1 MSLLTSAGFRH
12 SDKLALAGGSISV
25 RCRLLNLPVT
35 VLTVLVCL
43 KSRERAGLSQFYMVK
58 KFWMILNVEARKDE
72 SERSGNIG
80 HIQSG
85 SPRLLIKT
93 I

>member
-25 RCRLLNLPVT
+25 RCRLLNLPV
-35 VLTVLVCL
+35 LVCR

>member
-1 MSLLTSAGFRH
+1 
-12 SDKLALAGGSISV
+12 
-25 RCRLLNLPVT
+25 
-35 VLTVLVCL
+35 
-43 KSRERAGLSQFYMVK
+43 MVK